1 MESIGYFFRRIFDGI
16 IDRLSYQIKYK
27 INDIAESKIREV
39 VEKPSNQSAKDNQK
53 TTTDHQERNTKF

>member
-1 MESIGYFFRRIFDGI
+1 MESIGYFFRRIFDRI

-39 VEKPSNQSAKDNQK
+39 VEKLSNQSAKDNQK
-53 TTTDHQERNTKF
+53 KTTDHQERNTKF